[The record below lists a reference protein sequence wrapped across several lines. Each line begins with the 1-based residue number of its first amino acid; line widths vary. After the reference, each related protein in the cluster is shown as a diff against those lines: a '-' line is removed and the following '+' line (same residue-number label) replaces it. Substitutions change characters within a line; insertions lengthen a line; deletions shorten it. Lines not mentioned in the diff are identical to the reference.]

1 VEKVSVVVPCLN
13 ERKNIRNCIESLINN
28 NYPRELLEI
37 LIIDGMSEDGTLEI
51 IEELCKENSN
61 VYLINNKNRITPVAL
76 NLGVLNAKGD
86 FIMIAGAHTWFPPNY
101 ISKLVNYQS
110 NSDAAVVGGA
120 LETKTN
126 KINAKSLAITKVLSN
141 KFGVGN
147 SYFRIGASD
156 SLRVDTVP
164 FGLYKR
170 SVFQE
175 VGYYNEKLIRNHDI
189 ELSKRILKKGLKIY
203 LLPDVV
209 CYYFARENYKD
220 LAKNNFQNGLWN
232 VLTVYITKSLRSLSI
247 RHYIPLLFILA
258 LLLPVIFA
266 VIVFLPFILMTLT
279 VFFIYVLSLIFIS
292 FKLTRKPELFF
303 NIIWSFIVI
312 HFSYGFGSL
321 VGSFEIHYLL
331 KQK

>member
-1 VEKVSVVVPCLN
+1 MNSCVTVIVPSFN
-13 ERKNIRNCIESLINN
+13 ENKNIRNCIESLLNN
-28 NYPRELLEI
+28 DYPRELLEI
-37 LIIDGMSEDGTLEI
+37 LVVDGMSEDGTIEI
-51 IEELCKENSN
+51 IEELCKENTN
-61 VYLINNKNRITPVAL
+61 VHLINNKDKITPVAL

-86 FIMIAGAHTWFPPNY
+86 FIMIAGAHAWFPPNY
-101 ISKLVNYQS
+101 ISKLMNYLM
-110 NSDAAVVGGA
+110 NSDAAVVGGV
-120 LETKTN
+120 LETRVN
-126 KINAKSLAITKVLSN
+126 KINVKSLAITKVLSN

-147 SYFRIGASD
+147 SYFRIGANK

-203 LLPDVV
+203 LMPDLV
-209 CYYFARENYKD
+209 CYYYARDNYKD

-232 VLTVYITKSLRSLSI
+232 LLTVFITKSPGSLSM
-247 RHYIPLLFILA
+247 RHYVPLVFILA
-258 LLLPVIFA
+258 LLLPIVIA
-266 VIVFLPFILMTLT
+266 VVAFPAFILLTLAI
-279 VFFIYVLSLIFIS
+279 FSLYVLSLFFIS
-292 FKLTRKPELFF
+292 FKLTRKPEFFF

-321 VGSFEIHYLL
+321 VGSLKIRYLF
-331 KQK
+331 K

>member
-1 VEKVSVVVPCLN
+1 MEKVSVVVPCLN

-28 NYPRELLEI
+28 NYPNELLEI
-37 LIIDGMSEDGTLEI
+37 LVIDGMSEDGTIEI
-51 IEELCKENSN
+51 IKELCKENSN
-61 VYLINNKNRITPVAL
+61 VHLIINKDRITPVAL

-86 FIMIAGAHTWFPPNY
+86 FIMIAGGHAWFPHNY
-101 ISKLVNYQS
+101 ISKLVNYLL

-120 LETKTN
+120 LETKVN
-126 KINAKSLAITKVLSN
+126 KINVKSLAITKVLSN

-170 SVFQE
+170 SVFQN

-189 ELSKRILKKGLKIY
+189 ELSKRILEKGLKIY

-209 CYYFARENYKD
+209 CYYFARDNYKD

-258 LLLPVIFA
+258 LLLPVVIA
-266 VIVFLPFILMTLT
+266 VIAFPPFILMTLA
-279 VFFIYVLSLIFIS
+279 VLFLYVLSLLFIS
-292 FKLTRKPELFF
+292 FKLTKKPEILF
-303 NIIWSFIVI
+303 NVIWSFIVI

-321 VGSFEIHYLL
+321 VGSLEIHYLL

>member
-1 VEKVSVVVPCLN
+1 MEKVSVIVPSLN
-13 ERKNIRNCIESLINN
+13 EKKNIRNCIESLINN

-37 LIIDGMSEDGTLEI
+37 LVIDGMSEDGTLEI

-61 VYLINNKNRITPVAL
+61 VHLINNKDRITPVAL
-76 NLGVLNAKGD
+76 NLGVLRAKGD

-101 ISKLVNYQS
+101 ISKLMNYLM

-120 LETKTN
+120 LETRVYIINTKTT
-126 KINAKSLAITKVLSN
+126 AIKTVLSN

-147 SYFRIGASD
+147 SFFRIGVSN

-175 VGYYNEKLIRNHDI
+175 VGCYNEKLVRNHDI
-189 ELSKRILKKGLKIY
+189 EFSKRILKKGLKIY
-203 LLPDVV
+203 LLPDAV
-209 CYYFARENYKD
+209 CYYYARDNYKD

-232 VLTVYITKSLRSLSI
+232 VLTVYITKSPRSLSM
-247 RHYIPLLFILA
+247 RHYVPLLFILS
-258 LLLPVIFA
+258 LLLPVLIA
-266 VIVFLPFILMTLT
+266 VIVFPAFILLTL
-279 VFFIYVLSLIFIS
+279 VVLSLYILSLLFIS
-292 FKLTRKPELFF
+292 LKLTRKPELFF
-303 NIIWSFIVI
+303 NVIWSFIVI

-321 VGSFEIHYLL
+321 VGSLKIHYLL